1 MTLHALQAVR
11 DVLNAATASAAGAV
25 GSALQSV
32 AGAAD
37 QAISTL
43 PPEARDVLQAAGK
56 VCICVRSSSVHCTVS
71 CTAPICLFRQ
81 AVHSKVRAVLLQGS
95 PLHVC
100 RASRQLPPLLWRILL
115 PQASSL
121 AQWPCRSSPP
131 GTRTALLALQARSA
145 LSR

>member
-56 VCICVRSSSVHCTVS
+56 VCI
-71 CTAPICLFRQ
+71 
-81 AVHSKVRAVLLQGS
+81 
-95 PLHVC
+95 
-100 RASRQLPPLLWRILL
+100 
-115 PQASSL
+115 
-121 AQWPCRSSPP
+121 
-131 GTRTALLALQARSA
+131 
-145 LSR
+145 